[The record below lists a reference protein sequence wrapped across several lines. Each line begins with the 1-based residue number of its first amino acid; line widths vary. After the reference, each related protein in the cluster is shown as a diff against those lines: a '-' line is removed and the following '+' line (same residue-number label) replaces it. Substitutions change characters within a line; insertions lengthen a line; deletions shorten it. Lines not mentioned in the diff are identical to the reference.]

1 VGDEFMGLQTNDEG
15 VLLRE
20 VKESDLPIFFEQQL
34 DPDANYMAAF
44 TSKDPSDKAAFLT
57 HWKNILSNRDIQ
69 KMTILCNG
77 GVAGSI
83 LKFEQFG
90 NPEVCY
96 WIGKQFWGK
105 GIATCA
111 LLHFLPNIKVRPVY
125 ARAAK
130 DNHASIRVLEKCG
143 FERFDEDKG
152 YSHARGKE
160 VEEFILKLEN

>member
-1 VGDEFMGLQTNDEG
+1 MLYFGVEDEFIGLHINDEG
-15 VLLRE
+15 VRLRE

-34 DPDANYMAAF
+34 DPAANYMAAF
-44 TSKDPSDKAAFLT
+44 TSKDRTDKAAFLT

-77 GVAGSI
+77 SVAGSI

-90 NPEVCY
+90 NPEVSY

-111 LLHFLPNIKVRPVY
+111 LLHFF
-125 ARAAK
+125 A
-130 DNHASIRVLEKCG
+130 
-143 FERFDEDKG
+143 
-152 YSHARGKE
+152 
-160 VEEFILKLEN
+160 ENKSPPCLCPRSQG